1 MQRDRI
7 SRAKRILGVVVG
19 GGFLA
24 LGVAELVARLDDPLP
39 LLFWLPTLWGG
50 GMLVLVG
57 VFGMDYRPALSTALV
72 VVGTV
77 VGLLASVWTI
87 LMPVLGLTLI
97 ALTILDTGRPQLVS
111 TESDV

>member
-1 MQRDRI
+1 M
-7 SRAKRILGVVVG
+7 G

-50 GMLVLVG
+50 GVLVLAG
-57 VFGMDYRPALSTALV
+57 VFGAVARPALSTVLV

-77 VGLLASVWTI
+77 LGLLASVWTI

-97 ALTILDTGRPQLVS
+97 ALTIFDTGRPQLIS
-111 TESDV
+111 ADSDV